1 MSLGYDN
8 PRVVELRTKFQ
19 TARAELQK
27 AMAEDARGE
36 VRDYVFGTTR
46 GPVKLSELF
55 GAKRDLFVIH
65 NMGQGCNSC
74 TMWADGFN
82 GLYPHIADRA
92 AFVMASPEAPE
103 VQAAFAASR
112 GWVFPM
118 VSSFGVSGEENAF
131 AADMG
136 FTNAAG
142 RPMPGVS
149 AFQRQ
154 DGKIVRVSAGN
165 FNDWD
170 EFCPV
175 WRLLDLLPE
184 GADGWRPR
192 KNYG

>member
-19 TARAELQK
+19 EARAELQK
-27 AMAEDARGE
+27 ALAEDARGE
-36 VRDYVFGTTR
+36 VKDYVFGTLK
-46 GPVKLSELF
+46 GPVTLSELF
-55 GAKRDLFVIH
+55 GDKRDLFVIH

-92 AFVMASPEAPE
+92 SFVVTSPEAPE

-118 VSSFGVSGEENAF
+118 ASGQGNTF

-149 AFQRQ
+149 AFQMQ

-165 FNDWD
+165 FNDGD
-170 EFCPV
+170 EFCAT
-175 WRLLDLLPE
+175 WRLFDLLPE
-184 GADGWRPR
+184 GADGWRP
-192 KNYG
+192 KKSYG

>member
-8 PRVVELRTKFQ
+8 PRVVELRTKFKE
-19 TARAELQK
+19 ARAELQK
-27 AMAEDARGE
+27 AMAEDARGD
-36 VRDYVFGTTR
+36 VKDYVFGTTK

-55 GAKRDLFVIH
+55 AGKRDLFVIH

-92 AFVMASPEAPE
+92 SFVVASPEAPE

-112 GWVFPM
+112 GWLFPM
-118 VSSFGVSGEENAF
+118 VSGQGNTF

-142 RPMPGVS
+142 KPMPGVS
-149 AFQRQ
+149 AFQMK

-165 FNDWD
+165 FDDWD
-170 EFCPV
+170 EFCAT
-175 WRLLDLLPE
+175 WRLFDLLPE
-184 GADGWRPR
+184 GPDGWRP
-192 KNYG
+192 KKSYGA